1 MRQQRHTTSLR
12 PFVADC
18 RQLSG
23 AIWHLSSANLEQA
36 TIMAQGKKR
45 ATGRKRKATTRRKT
59 RKASKSVRGKSV
71 KRAVAKPTPRKRL
84 AGAKLKRGR
93 VKKVAP
99 KRARPVKPPSTP
111 AVETVVVDVIEEPV
125 PGVITVT
132 EFEETEERES
142 EGPEGAE
149 ENGSA
154 PPEPEEQ

>member
-1 MRQQRHTTSLR
+1 
-12 PFVADC
+12 
-18 RQLSG
+18 
-23 AIWHLSSANLEQA
+23 
-36 TIMAQGKKR
+36 MAHGKKR
-45 ATGRKRKATTRRKT
+45 ATGRKRKATTHRKT

-84 AGAKLKRGR
+84 AGAKLERGR

-99 KRARPVKPPSTP
+99 KRARPVKPPSTL

-132 EFEETEERES
+132 EFEETEVRES
-142 EGPEGAE
+142 KGPEEPE

>member
-1 MRQQRHTTSLR
+1 
-12 PFVADC
+12 
-18 RQLSG
+18 
-23 AIWHLSSANLEQA
+23 
-36 TIMAQGKKR
+36 MAQGKKR
-45 ATGRKRKATTRRKT
+45 ATGRKRKATTHRKT

-84 AGAKLKRGR
+84 AGAKLERGR

-99 KRARPVKPPSTP
+99 KRARPVKPPSTL

-132 EFEETEERES
+132 EFEETEVRES
-142 EGPEGAE
+142 EGPEEAE

>member
-1 MRQQRHTTSLR
+1 M
-12 PFVADC
+12 
-18 RQLSG
+18 
-23 AIWHLSSANLEQA
+23 
-36 TIMAQGKKR
+36 
-45 ATGRKRKATTRRKT
+45 
-59 RKASKSVRGKSV
+59 

-111 AVETVVVDVIEEPV
+111 VVVDVIEESV

-132 EFEETEERES
+132 EFEATEVRES
-142 EGPEGAE
+142 KGPERPE